1 MNYLVT
7 IQGHGDALISYMI
20 AKNIKNDKLVII
32 CNNQSVSLLKNYISD
47 ENIISDEFS
56 SLYNIR
62 KDGILKAIKSWF
74 ILINYLQKVNKNDK
88 IYFEKNDFR
97 FKITKLFVRSSMF
110 APENS
115 HNCIYKKRQLL
126 FDTELPFTYL
136 INPDQLKLINK
147 KIIIFPGSRIKAK
160 EISPNDIQQLFDFF
174 NLYTHNV
181 KLYYFVNDN
190 IPSLNNIKSN
200 INTFDSI
207 KTMINAI
214 ESADIIISA
223 DSLPLHVTYF
233 LNKLVIPFYNNKI
246 NIDWLPI
253 GVGEFV
259 ILNQNNKIIFSNK
272 LLDIW
277 KKINIK

>member
-1 MNYLVT
+1 
-7 IQGHGDALISYMI
+7 MI

-32 CNNQSVSLLKNYISD
+32 CNNQSVSLLKYFISD
-47 ENIISDEFS
+47 QNIISDDFS
-56 SLYNIR
+56 SLFNIR

-74 ILINYLQKVNKNDK
+74 ILIRYLQKVNKNDK

-97 FKITKLFVRSSMF
+97 FKITKMLIGSNLF

-115 HNCIYKKRQLL
+115 HNSIYKKRQLL

-136 INPDQLKLINK
+136 IKPDELKLINK

-160 EISPNDIQQLFDFF
+160 EISPNDIQELLVFL
-174 NLYTHNV
+174 NLSTQNV
-181 KLYYFVNDN
+181 ELYYFFNEN
-190 IPSLNNIKSN
+190 IPAFNNIKCN

-207 KTMINAI
+207 KTLINAI

-233 LNKLVIPFYNNKI
+233 LNKPVIPFYNNKI

-253 GVGEFV
+253 GIGEFV

-277 KKINIK
+277 KKININ